1 MASGWGKRLAS
12 SFLLALGAAV
22 ATWFGIGFGLG
33 TTPEA
38 IFTATQQMAGTGAM
52 FFFVFGAG
60 MAADTA
66 DAIKEVT
73 K

>member
-12 SFLLALGAAV
+12 SFLLALGAAI
-22 ATWFGIGFGLG
+22 ATWFGVGFGIAAG
-33 TTPEA
+33 
-38 IFTATQQMAGTGAM
+38 IFTVPQQMAGTGAM